1 MNEVNNLCAAVAGRK
16 ILSYTERYTQDFVED
31 RSCLYATLSVIISD
45 TSQSTILYCFL
56 LFCNP
61 LYLDLPNLHV
71 SYLNEQKKNFPGE
84 GYESQFHVL
93 QHFNDK
99 YSNYHF
105 VHQRTIANHLWLNK
119 NTKQEVTS

>member
-71 SYLNEQKKNFPGE
+71 NYLNEQKKTFQVKVMKANFM
-84 GYESQFHVL
+84 YCNIL
-93 QHFNDK
+93 M
-99 YSNYHF
+99 
-105 VHQRTIANHLWLNK
+105 T
-119 NTKQEVTS
+119 NTPIIILSTKE